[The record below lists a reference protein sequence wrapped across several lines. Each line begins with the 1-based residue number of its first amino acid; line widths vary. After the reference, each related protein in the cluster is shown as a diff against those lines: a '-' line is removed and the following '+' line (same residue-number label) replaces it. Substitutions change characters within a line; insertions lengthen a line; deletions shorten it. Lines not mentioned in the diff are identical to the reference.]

1 MCVSRQIFYE
11 PDNKDLLWPPRVVAL
26 IYPSDI
32 SRMFRFELN
41 RVAQQLFNEA
51 KRERQESGKLTD
63 GLLSALN
70 CVFGQALLHAL
81 DLVDRG
87 KLTEYQCLSGRRAFT
102 VTGSGGVRSYIC
114 LPTSNFCTC
123 PSYVYTVLI
132 KGDAVMVSVGY
143 CCF

>member
-1 MCVSRQIFYE
+1 MS
-11 PDNKDLLWPPRVVAL
+11 
-26 IYPSDI
+26 
-32 SRMFRFELN
+32 FELN

-102 VTGSGGVRSYIC
+102 VGMFSMLDERFHEIGTLSR
-114 LPTSNFCTC
+114 
-123 PSYVYTVLI
+123 
-132 KGDAVMVSVGY
+132 
-143 CCF
+143 